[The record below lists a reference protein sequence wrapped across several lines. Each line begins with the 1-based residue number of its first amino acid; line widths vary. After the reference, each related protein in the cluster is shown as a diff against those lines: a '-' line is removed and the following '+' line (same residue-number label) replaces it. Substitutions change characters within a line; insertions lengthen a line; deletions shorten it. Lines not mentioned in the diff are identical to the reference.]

1 MMAGCH
7 SVPHPAVMDDASLNS
22 FKCVLL
28 LLLIRYPGSG
38 IHEHKEIHGTKS
50 MRRNTTWWWVWEQNL
65 TPSFPREAI
74 RS

>member
-7 SVPHPAVMDDASLNS
+7 SVPHSAVMDDASLNS
-22 FKCVLL
+22 FKRVLL

-38 IHEHKEIHGTKS
+38 IHELWYKEHEKKYNMVVGLGT
-50 MRRNTTWWWVWEQNL
+50 EFA
-65 TPSFPREAI
+65 PSFPREAV